1 MTFHKW
7 QMVHALA
14 VLLAV
19 ISAASCSSQ
28 PTAMPSSQTIP
39 PSDSGHVKA
48 HADPLEV
55 VAHALPYDESQKGF
69 YRWRL
74 PPDTRVLGC
83 VRTIEAQGGY
93 VQMGMDRPSIM
104 GQRPQRW
111 IEPCRTELVGAD
123 GTLYVCESRTIP
135 VVMHPQYGLSI
146 LLRVY
151 SPPESGQVKADIF
164 YDAAG
169 RPYPGPQVVPRKIR
183 LIIEGRFVFEWP

>member
-1 MTFHKW
+1 
-7 QMVHALA
+7 
-14 VLLAV
+14 
-19 ISAASCSSQ
+19 
-28 PTAMPSSQTIP
+28 
-39 PSDSGHVKA
+39 
-48 HADPLEV
+48 
-55 VAHALPYDESQKGF
+55 
-69 YRWRL
+69 
-74 PPDTRVLGC
+74 
-83 VRTIEAQGGY
+83 
-93 VQMGMDRPSIM
+93 
-104 GQRPQRW
+104 
-111 IEPCRTELVGAD
+111 LVGAD